1 MADDPIPGGR
11 SQRRLRQDV
20 ALAMARRAEALGGAA
35 LAAVQA
41 RQARWCAA
49 PDPVPSGAGDGA
61 PAAGARPPSPPS
73 PLAALVQRLA
83 DAGMADRAPAPTVGA
98 PPAELK
104 ALGHFRR
111 QWARL
116 DAERRLLQSAAA
128 LPAQAGPLH
137 SHRLV
142 HRALARLR
150 ELSPAYVER
159 FMAHADALL
168 WLEQAVGDGSAAGP
182 DVVLDRPADPA
193 TSRRRSPVPRT
204 TTAPRSGRR

>member
-1 MADDPIPGGR
+1 LAD
-11 SQRRLRQDV
+11 
-20 ALAMARRAEALGGAA
+20 
-35 LAAVQA
+35 
-41 RQARWCAA
+41 
-49 PDPVPSGAGDGA
+49 
-61 PAAGARPPSPPS
+61 
-73 PLAALVQRLA
+73 LVQRLGHTGA
-83 DAGMADRAPAPTVGA
+83 EVTVTA
-98 PPAELK
+98 NVAAATPPAELK
-104 ALGHFRR
+104 ALRDFRR

-150 ELSPAYVER
+150 ELSPAYFER

-168 WLEQAVGDGSAAGP
+168 WLEQRVGDGSPAGS
-182 DVVLDRPADPA
+182 DVVLAPPVGDAAVPVAAP
-193 TSRRRSPVPRT
+193 TSRRRSPAPRT